1 LTSLVNFYDGV
12 TASMDKEIATD
23 VIYLN
28 FSMAFDMVP
37 HKILLSKLERY
48 RFYEWI
54 DCRIKS
60 RDGR

>member
-1 LTSLVNFYDGV
+1 VAFCGGITV
-12 TASMDKEIATD
+12 SMDKGRATD
-23 VIYLN
+23 CIYPD
-28 FSMAFDMVP
+28 FSKAFDTAP